1 MTVDITQFYQTFFEE
16 SFEGLDS
23 MESCLLNLDVG
34 EADSETVNTIFR
46 AAHSIKGGSA
56 TFGFTNVSDFTH
68 VLETLLDEMR
78 SGVRLVTQES
88 VDLMLQ
94 SVDVLREMLTA
105 VKDSTEFDEANAKE
119 TQGKLEKMLHGEE
132 LDTGKPDV
140 SAESAPG
147 ESVESKPEGFQI
159 KFVPHEHLM
168 RTGNDPVRMFRE
180 LEMLGE
186 LTSTTHFDR
195 IIGFNDIDPT
205 CSYLWWELEL
215 RGDADLSQI
224 NEVFEWVDGDCDLDI
239 SPIDG
244 QLVSSGS
251 DSAST
256 EEAPLDEISESY
268 AVLKSQ
274 GEIFANNFYEQL
286 FEKHPAVK
294 PLFANIS
301 SQEQANKLWQVL
313 AALGENLNN
322 LDALKPTLIE
332 LGKRHQNYGA
342 VKEHYAVVAELLLS
356 NLASTLADK
365 WTDNVKDAWSKGFSY
380 AAEVMLGAYTDEKTP
395 AAQLTPAPSVPASTP
410 AMAAAIAPKEN
421 VSPGAST
428 AKKPVATGETSSI
441 RVSID
446 KVDAL
451 INMVGEL
458 VITQSMLGQLG
469 EDIDMSK
476 IESLKDGLAQLER
489 NTRELQESVMRIRM
503 LPISFAFQR
512 FPRMVRDLTQKL
524 DKKINLVLL
533 GEHTELDKT
542 VMEKIGDPLVHL
554 VRNSVDHGV
563 ETPAERLAK
572 GKNETGTVTLNAFHQ
587 GGNIVIEISDDGA
600 GINKERVLGKA
611 REQGLVAP
619 DETPSDE
626 KIYDM
631 IFHPGFS
638 TADQISDVS
647 GRGVGMDVVK
657 KNIRAL
663 GGNIDISSTPD
674 QGSVFRIRLPLTLAI
689 LDGQLVRVGQETFIV
704 PLVSIIESIQVKEER
719 VNEIAGKAELYK
731 LRDEYI
737 PIVRLYDAFSS
748 KPDSELLVDGLLVV
762 VEGDGQRVALFVD
775 DLLGQQQVVIKSLE
789 TNYRTVEGVSGATI
803 LGDGTVALILDV
815 TGLIALSKS
824 GGGGPG
830 GRRKKLDSDAG
841 ENASVEK
848 DNQEK
853 AVESTAEKAA

>member
-1 MTVDITQFYQTFFEE
+1 I
-16 SFEGLDS
+16 
-23 MESCLLNLDVG
+23 
-34 EADSETVNTIFR
+34 
-46 AAHSIKGGSA
+46 
-56 TFGFTNVSDFTH
+56 
-68 VLETLLDEMR
+68 
-78 SGVRLVTQES
+78 
-88 VDLMLQ
+88 
-94 SVDVLREMLTA
+94 
-105 VKDSTEFDEANAKE
+105 
-119 TQGKLEKMLHGEE
+119 
-132 LDTGKPDV
+132 
-140 SAESAPG
+140 
-147 ESVESKPEGFQI
+147 
-159 KFVPHEHLM
+159 
-168 RTGNDPVRMFRE
+168 
-180 LEMLGE
+180 
-186 LTSTTHFDR
+186 
-195 IIGFNDIDPT
+195 
-205 CSYLWWELEL
+205 
-215 RGDADLSQI
+215 LS
-224 NEVFEWVDGDCDLDI
+224 
-239 SPIDG
+239 
-244 QLVSSGS
+244 
-251 DSAST
+251 
-256 EEAPLDEISESY
+256 
-268 AVLKSQ
+268 
-274 GEIFANNFYEQL
+274 
-286 FEKHPAVK
+286 
-294 PLFANIS
+294 
-301 SQEQANKLWQVL
+301 
-313 AALGENLNN
+313 ALGENLNN
-322 LDALKPTLIE
+322 LDALKPTLIG
-332 LGKRHQNYGA
+332 LGKRHQSYGA
-342 VKEHYAVVAELLLS
+342 VKDHYAVVADLILS
-356 NLASTLADK
+356 NLANTLGDK
-365 WTDNVKDAWSKGFSY
+365 WTDNVKDAWTKGFSY
-380 AAEVMLGAYTDEKTP
+380 AAEVMLGAYSDEKAATTQSTP
-395 AAQLTPAPSVPASTP
+395 VPSMPASTP
-410 AMAAAIAPKEN
+410 AKADATVPKEN
-421 VSPGAST
+421 VSPGASA
-428 AKKPVATGETSSI
+428 AKKPVAAGETSSI

-469 EDIDMSK
+469 EDIDMTK

-524 DKKINLVLL
+524 DKKVNLVLL

-572 GKNETGTVTLNAFHQ
+572 GKDETGTVTLNAFHQ

-600 GINKERVLGKA
+600 GINKERVLAKA
-611 REQGLVAP
+611 RERGLVAP

-731 LRDEYI
+731 LREDYI

-748 KPDSELLVDGLLVV
+748 KPDSEQLVDGLLVV

-789 TNYRTVEGVSGATI
+789 TNYRSVEGVSGATI

-815 TGLIALSKS
+815 SGLIVLSKS
-824 GGGGPG
+824 RDGGGPG
-830 GRRKKLDSDAG
+830 GRRKKLKNERD
-841 ENASVEK
+841 EKLNANS
-848 DNQEK
+848 DNQVK
-853 AVESTAEKAA
+853 PVESTAEKAA